1 MTTRGYARAWFAFT
15 AAVAAAALLVQ
26 LVLVLLGDD
35 GGPVARVVRFLSYF
49 TVESNILVAVV
60 CALLARDP
68 SRDSARWRVAHLDS
82 VLCITVTG
90 LVYVNVLRGTV
101 ELEGLALVT
110 DFVFHTLVPVLALVG
125 WVLFGPHGRW
135 SLPVLRSA
143 LIFPVA
149 YLVWT
154 LVRGA
159 AVGEY
164 PYPFIDVAALGY
176 PRALL
181 NAVAVTA
188 LFAVLSGL
196 LLLADRRLASAR
208 GIVPERA

>member
-1 MTTRGYARAWFAFT
+1 MT

-68 SRDSARWRVAHLDS
+68 SRDSARSRVAHLDS

-90 LVYVNVLRGTV
+90 LVYVSVLRGTV

-110 DFVFHTLVPVLALVG
+110 DFVFHTLVPIMALVG

-154 LVRGA
+154 LARGA
-159 AVGEY
+159 VVGEY
-164 PYPFIDVAALGY
+164 PYPFIDVTALGY

-196 LLLADRRLASAR
+196 LLLADRRLAAAR

>member
-154 LVRGA
+154 QVRGA

>member
-1 MTTRGYARAWFAFT
+1 MSTRQLARTWFAVT
-15 AAVAAAALLVQ
+15 ATLAATALLVQ
-26 LVLVLLGDD
+26 LILVMLGDD

-68 SRDSARWRVAHLDS
+68 SRDSRPLRVAHLDS

-90 LVYVNVLRGTV
+90 LVYVSVLRGTV
-101 ELEGLALVT
+101 ELEGLELAT

-135 SLPVLRSA
+135 STGILRSA
-143 LIFPVA
+143 LVFPVVFLA
-149 YLVWT
+149 WT

-159 AVGEY
+159 VVGEY
-164 PYPFIDVAALGY
+164 PYPFIDVTALGY